1 MKSLLLCCGLIL
13 FAGLL
18 STGLAADTAV
28 KGKVHHIVCFKF
40 AETATAEQI
49 NKVDA
54 DFRALKSKIH
64 QIKSLKSGTNMSPEK
79 LNKGFTHC
87 WELTFKN
94 AADRDTYLVHPAH
107 KAFGGS
113 LGSVIADVFV
123 FDFVA
128 K

>member
-1 MKSLLLCCGLIL
+1 MKSLLLCCGFFL

-28 KGKVHHIVCFKF
+28 KGKVFHVVCFKF
-40 AETATAEQI
+40 ADTATPAQI
-49 NKVDA
+49 QKVDA
-54 DFRALKSKIH
+54 DFRALKSKIP
-64 QIKSLKSGTNMSPEK
+64 QIKALKAGTNMSPEK

-94 AADRDTYLVHPAH
+94 ATDRDTYLVHPAH

>member
-1 MKSLLLCCGLIL
+1 MKSFFLFCGLIL

-18 STGLAADTAV
+18 STGLAADTAP
-28 KGKVHHIVCFKF
+28 KGKVHHVVCFKF
-40 AETATAEQI
+40 AENATAAQI
-49 NKVDA
+49 QKVDA

-64 QIKSLKSGTNMSPEK
+64 QIKSLKAGTNMSPEK

-94 AADRDTYLVHPAH
+94 AADRDAYLVHPAH

-113 LGSVIADVFV
+113 LGSTIADVFV
-123 FDFVA
+123 FDFIA